1 MVPLS
6 VTIIALNEADRIG
19 DAIASVK
26 WADEVLV
33 VDSGSSDG
41 TVAVAR
47 ELGAR
52 VIEADWPGYREQK
65 NRAAAWAKHDW
76 VFSLDSDEVVSPELA
91 GEIQRVLELP
101 SARGFEVPRLGHW
114 HGAPIRHGVWR
125 PDRSIR
131 LFHKG
136 HAKWAGGSVHER
148 VQVDGHV
155 GRLKSDLLHF
165 PYRDVR
171 EHLAT
176 LAEYS
181 ALFVDDSLAAGRRAS
196 MLDVLLRPVFHL
208 FKAMVLK
215 AGYLDGVRGVCIAGL
230 GAAGVM
236 LKWGML
242 RLAQERSQ

>member
-19 DAIASVK
+19 AAIKSVHWAS
-26 WADEVLV
+26 EVLV

-41 TVAVAR
+41 TVGVAK

-52 VIEADWPGYREQK
+52 VIETDWPGYREQK
-65 NRAAAWAKHDW
+65 NRAAEWAEHDW
-76 VFSLDSDEVVSPELA
+76 VLSLDSDEVVPPELA
-91 GEIQRVLELP
+91 LEIQRVLESP
-101 SARGFEVPRLGHW
+101 SARGFEVARLGHW
-114 HGAPIRHGVWR
+114 LGAPIRHGVWR
-125 PDRSIR
+125 PDRSVR
-131 LFHKG
+131 LFHKH
-136 HAKWAGGSVHER
+136 HARWAGGSVHER
-148 VQVDGHV
+148 VQVDGTV
-155 GRLKSDLLHF
+155 GRLKGDLLHF
-165 PYRDVR
+165 PYRDVH
-171 EHLAT
+171 EHLST

-196 MLDVLLRPVFHL
+196 ILDVVLRPVFHL

-236 LKWGML
+236 MKWGML